1 MEINTNNHQKTK
13 LVRFGLFIFQLLIT
27 TIVTF
32 IIASALHTQSVLS
45 GLISVGA
52 EIPLGLRIETVFV
65 DFVGLL
71 PTYGSIVFVGML
83 IAMTVAILIAKKIQA
98 TPPEHATEMPQK
110 NRKSALGYIHSQGLW
125 PCLLYW
131 PPCTPY

>member
-1 MEINTNNHQKTK
+1 MEINTNNYQRTK
-13 LVRFGLFIFQLLIT
+13 LVRFGLFTFQLLIT

-65 DFVGLL
+65 DFIGLL

-83 IAMTVAILIAKKIQA
+83 IAMTVAIFIAKKIQE

-110 NRKSALGYIHSQGLW
+110 NQKSSL
-125 PCLLYW
+125 
-131 PPCTPY
+131 